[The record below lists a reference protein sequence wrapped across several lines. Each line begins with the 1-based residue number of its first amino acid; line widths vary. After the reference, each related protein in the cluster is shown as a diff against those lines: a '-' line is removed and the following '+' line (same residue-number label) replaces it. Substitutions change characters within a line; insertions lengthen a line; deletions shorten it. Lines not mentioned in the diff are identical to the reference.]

1 MNLVGRFWRSQIG
14 KKIVMAV
21 TGLIG
26 VGFVIGHMVGN
37 LQVFEGA
44 EKINAYGRFL
54 HHTVG
59 TELWLVRAVLL
70 AAVVLH
76 VVAATQLTAQARAS
90 RPQTYRRRNPQVST
104 LASRTMRVGGFLLL
118 AFIVLHILHFTV
130 RAFPGYDQ
138 MDPVGGVDVYRNL
151 LLAFRNPL
159 WVLFYVVS
167 MVFLGLH
174 LYHGFW
180 SAFRTLGAAKPSRAP
195 LHRRAALAI
204 AVILWAGFT
213 VVPVAVYFG
222 VVRDSSTGGVMTVLA
237 PNGAPERAPSAPTSA
252 APAAPR

>member
-1 MNLVGRFWRSQIG
+1 MNIVGRFWRSQIG

-26 VGFVIGHMVGN
+26 VAFVLGHMIGN

-59 TELWLVRAVLL
+59 TELWLVRAGLL

-90 RPQTYRRRNPQVST
+90 RPQAYHRREPQVST

-118 AFIVLHILHFTV
+118 AFIILHILHFTV

-138 MDPVGGVDVYRNL
+138 TDPLGGVDVYRNL

-159 WVLFYVVS
+159 WTLFYVVS

-180 SAFRTLGAAKPSRAP
+180 SSFRTLGAAKPSRVP
-195 LHRRAALAI
+195 LHRTAALVVALI
-204 AVILWAGFT
+204 VWAGFT
-213 VVPVAVYFG
+213 IVPLAVFFG
-222 VVRDSSTGGVMTVLA
+222 AVRDTAPGGAMTVLA
-237 PNGAPERAPSAPTSA
+237 PAAQAPADAPTSA

>member
-1 MNLVGRFWRSQIG
+1 MNIVGRFWRSQIG

-26 VGFVIGHMVGN
+26 VLFVLGHMIGN

-59 TELWLVRAVLL
+59 LELWLVRLGLL

-76 VVAATQLTAQARAS
+76 VVAATQLTVQANAA
-90 RPQTYRRRNPQVST
+90 RPQAYRQREAQVST
-104 LASRTMRVGGFLLL
+104 LASRTMRWGGVLLL
-118 AFIVLHILHFTV
+118 VFIVVHILHFTV

-138 MDPVGGVDVYRNL
+138 LDPVGGVDVYHNVVK
-151 LLAFRNPL
+151 AFRNPL
-159 WVLFYVVS
+159 WTLFYVVA

-180 SAFRTLGAAKPSRAP
+180 SSFRTLGAAKPSRTP
-195 LHRRAALAI
+195 LHRRAALLI
-204 AVILWAGFT
+204 ALVIWLGFT
-213 VVPVAVYFG
+213 VVPLGVFFG
-222 VVRDSSTGGVMTVLA
+222 VVRDPAVGGAMTVLA
-237 PNGAPERAPSAPTSA
+237 PTAPTSA
-252 APAAPR
+252 VPAASR

>member
-1 MNLVGRFWRSQIG
+1 MNFVGRFWRSQLG

-26 VGFVIGHMVGN
+26 VAFVLGHMLGN
-37 LQVFEGA
+37 LQAFEGA

-59 TELWLVRAVLL
+59 TELWLVRLVLL
-70 AAVVLH
+70 AAVILH

-90 RPQTYRRRNPQVST
+90 RPQPYHRRESQVST
-104 LASRTMRVGGFLLL
+104 LASRTMRWGGVLLL
-118 AFIVLHILHFTV
+118 VFIVLHVLHFTV
-130 RAFPGYDQ
+130 RAFPGYDATE
-138 MDPVGGVDVYRNL
+138 PLGGVDVYANL
-151 LLAFRNPL
+151 LRAFHNPL
-159 WVLFYVVS
+159 WTLFYVVS

-180 SAFRTLGAAKPSRAP
+180 SSFRTLGAAKPSRAP
-195 LHRRAALAI
+195 MHRTAALVI
-204 AVILWAGFT
+204 ALVIWAGFT
-213 VVPVAVYFG
+213 VVPLGVFFG
-222 VVRDSSTGGVMTVLA
+222 VVHEPSAGGAMTVLA
-237 PNGAPERAPSAPTSA
+237 PDHATTPA

>member
-1 MNLVGRFWRSQIG
+1 MNFVGRFWRSQLG
-14 KKIVMAV
+14 KKIVMAI

-59 TELWLVRAVLL
+59 MELWVVRAVLL

-90 RPQTYRRRNPQVST
+90 RPQAYHARKPQVST
-104 LASRTMRVGGFLLL
+104 LASRTMRWGGFLLL
-118 AFIVLHILHFTV
+118 AFIILHILHFTI
-130 RAFPGYDQ
+130 RAFPGYDAT
-138 MDPVGGVDVYRNL
+138 DPLGGVDVYANMLR
-151 LLAFRNPL
+151 AFRNPL
-159 WVLFYVVS
+159 WTLFYVVA

-180 SAFRTLGAAKPSRAP
+180 SSFRTLGAAKPSRAP
-195 LHRRAALAI
+195 MHRTAALAI
-204 AVILWAGFT
+204 AAIVWAGFT
-213 VVPVAVYFG
+213 IVPLAVYFG
-222 VVRDSSTGGVMTVLA
+222 AVHESAAGGAMTVLA
-237 PNGAPERAPSAPTSA
+237 PDHAPNSA

>member
-1 MNLVGRFWRSQIG
+1 MNFVSRLWRSQVG

-59 TELWLVRAVLL
+59 MELWVVRLVLL
-70 AAVVLH
+70 GAVVLH

-90 RPQTYRRRNPQVST
+90 RPQAYNPRKPQVST
-104 LASRTMRVGGFLLL
+104 LASRTMRIGGFLLL
-118 AFIVLHILHFTV
+118 AFIILHILHFTV
-130 RAFPGYDQ
+130 RAFPGYQQ
-138 MDPVGGVDVYRNL
+138 MDPAGGVDVYHNL
-151 LLAFRNPL
+151 VHAFRNPL
-159 WVLFYVVS
+159 WTLFYVVS
-167 MVFLGLH
+167 MIFLGLH

-180 SAFRTLGAAKPSRAP
+180 SSFRTLGVAKPSRHP
-195 LHRRAALAI
+195 LHRRLALIVA
-204 AVILWAGFT
+204 AVIWAGFT
-213 VVPVAVYFG
+213 IVPLGVFFG
-222 VVRDSSTGGVMTVLA
+222 LVPADAPSGATTVLA
-237 PNGAPERAPSAPTSA
+237 PASDSA
-252 APAAPR
+252 AFAAPQ

>member
-1 MNLVGRFWRSQIG
+1 MNLVSRFWRSQVG
-14 KKIVMAV
+14 KKIVMAI

-59 TELWLVRAVLL
+59 TELWLVRLVLL
-70 AAVVLH
+70 GAVILH

-90 RPQTYRRRNPQVST
+90 RPQGYQRRDSQVST
-104 LASRTMRVGGFLLL
+104 LASKTMRVGGFLLL
-118 AFIVLHILHFTV
+118 AFIVVHILHFTV
-130 RAFPGYDQ
+130 RSFPGYDQ
-138 MDPVGGVDVYRNL
+138 MDPAGGVDVYHNL
-151 LLAFRNPL
+151 VLAFRNPL
-159 WVLFYVVS
+159 WVVAYVVA

-180 SAFRTLGAAKPSRAP
+180 SSFRTLGAAKPSRNP
-195 LHRRAALAI
+195 LKRRAALLLALLI
-204 AVILWAGFT
+204 FAGFT
-213 VVPVAVYFG
+213 VVPVG
-222 VVRDSSTGGVMTVLA
+222 VFLGIVQPENVGGATTVLA
-237 PNGAPERAPSAPTSA
+237 PASDSA
-252 APAAPR
+252 AVAAPQ